1 MIGTES
7 VTPQIQRLYD
17 RLGRLYDLA
26 GLVEARAR
34 EIALARLEPQPGD
47 RLLNVGCGTGL
58 GSRRIEATLPP
69 QASLISID
77 LSSTMVRL
85 TRSRVASP
93 VLQADLLHLPLLR
106 KSVDWLWSAFVL
118 DLLPATDLE
127 PALQEYRRVLDSRG
141 RLFLLSMTG
150 GVDPVSRT
158 VIAIWET
165 LYSIHPSLCAGCRP
179 RDLCGTLE
187 RMGFH
192 ILHQETVVQW
202 GFPVQ
207 ILLASR
213 SQPARLHA

>member
-1 MIGTES
+1 MGPK
-7 VTPQIQRLYD
+7 TPQIHRLYD

-26 GLVEARAR
+26 SLVEARAR
-34 EIALARLEPQPGD
+34 GIALGRLEPQPGA

-58 GSRRIEATLPP
+58 GSRQIEARLPP

-77 LSSTMVRL
+77 LSCTMVRL
-85 TRSRVASP
+85 TKSRVASP

-118 DLLPATDLE
+118 DLLPATALE

-158 VIAIWET
+158 VIAIWEA
-165 LYSIHPSLCAGCRP
+165 LYSIQPSLCAGCRP
-179 RDLCGTLE
+179 LDLCGTLE
-187 RMGFH
+187 QIGFH

-207 ILLASR
+207 VLLARR
-213 SQPARLHA
+213 SQPGRVHA